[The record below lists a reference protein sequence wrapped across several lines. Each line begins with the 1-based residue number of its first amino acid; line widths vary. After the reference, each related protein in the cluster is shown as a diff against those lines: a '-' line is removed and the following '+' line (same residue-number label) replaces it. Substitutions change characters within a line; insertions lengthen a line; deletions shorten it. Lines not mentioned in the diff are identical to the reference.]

1 MKKVIALFLLLA
13 AVLPLSSCTSKAEKD
28 YEREK
33 AALKVYEDAA
43 EKARNEYEQFKKD
56 MSEYQSLRD
65 RLNNYER

>member
-33 AALKVYEDAA
+33 AVLEDYEDAA
-43 EKARNEYEQFKKD
+43 KEAREMERQFDED
-56 MSEYQSLRD
+56 MSEYQSLYD

>member
-13 AVLPLSSCTSKAEKD
+13 AVLPLSSCKSKAEKD

-43 EKARNEYEQFKKD
+43 KEARERERQFDED
-56 MSEYQSLRD
+56 MSEYQSL
-65 RLNNYER
+65 LNNLDNYKK